1 MELRA
6 ALEAAR
12 EPTAGGIGTL
22 GEKTVHAALKRW
34 ADENPAHWE
43 VPLPEGFVADVF
55 DGERVTEI
63 QTANFSALRRKLT
76 VLLERYPVTVVHPI
90 VRQKWLC
97 WIDPVTGEVTPP
109 RRSPRRGSWA
119 DAGGQLIYLLP
130 CLHHPRLTV
139 TLVLLDVEEH
149 RLADGWGHGGKRGSH
164 RAERYPRTEI
174 PPETLT
180 LRGASDYRALLPAG
194 LPNPFTAAEFG
205 KAVHQQGRTLQG
217 TLKVLL
223 TLEVITREKSGRKF
237 LYRYEQP
244 KNRDSEKRK
253 HKRNTVQATGNRKT
267 ENGA

>member
-1 MELRA
+1 MELET
-6 ALEAAR
+6 ALESACPA
-12 EPTAGGIGTL
+12 PAVGGIGTL

-97 WIDPVTGEVTPP
+97 WVDPATGEVTPP

-130 CLHHPRLTV
+130 CLRHPRLTV

-149 RLADGWGHGGKRGSH
+149 RLADGWGNGGKRGSH
-164 RAERYPRTEI
+164 RMERYPRLEQ
-174 PPETLT
+174 PPQTAKLKVP
-180 LRGASDYRALLPAG
+180 ADYRALLPAG

-205 KAVHQQGRTLQG
+205 KAARLQGRALQG
-217 TLKVLL
+217 TLRVLR
-223 TLEVITREKSGRKF
+223 TMEVITREKSGRKF
-237 LYRYEQP
+237 LYRY
-244 KNRDSEKRK
+244 
-253 HKRNTVQATGNRKT
+253 
-267 ENGA
+267 

>member
-1 MELRA
+1 MELET
-6 ALEAAR
+6 ALENAR
-12 EPTAGGIGTL
+12 PAPAVGGIGTL

-97 WIDPVTGEVTPP
+97 WVDPATGEVTPP

-130 CLHHPRLTV
+130 CLRHPRLTV

-149 RLADGWGHGGKRGSH
+149 RLADGWGNGGKRGSH
-164 RAERYPRTEI
+164 RMERYPRLEQ
-174 PPETLT
+174 PPQTATLKVP
-180 LRGASDYRALLPAG
+180 ADYRALLPAG

-205 KAVHQQGRTLQG
+205 KAARLQGRALQG
-217 TLKVLL
+217 TLRVLR
-223 TLEVITREKSGRKF
+223 TMEVITREKSGRKF
-237 LYRYEQP
+237 LYRY
-244 KNRDSEKRK
+244 
-253 HKRNTVQATGNRKT
+253 
-267 ENGA
+267 

>member
-1 MELRA
+1 MELET
-6 ALEAAR
+6 ALESAR
-12 EPTAGGIGTL
+12 PAPAVGGIGTL

-63 QTANFSALRRKLT
+63 QTANFSVLRRKLT

-97 WIDPVTGEVTPP
+97 WVDPATGEVTLP

-130 CLHHPRLTV
+130 CLRHPRLTV

-149 RLADGWGHGGKRGSH
+149 RLADGWGNGGKRGSH
-164 RAERYPRTEI
+164 RMERYPRLEQ
-174 PPETLT
+174 PPQTAKLKVP
-180 LRGASDYRALLPAG
+180 ADYRALLPTG

-205 KAVHQQGRTLQG
+205 KAARLQGRALQG
-217 TLKVLL
+217 TLRVLR
-223 TLEVITREKSGRKF
+223 TMEVITREKSGRKF
-237 LYRYEQP
+237 LYRY
-244 KNRDSEKRK
+244 
-253 HKRNTVQATGNRKT
+253 
-267 ENGA
+267 